1 VSSLLKIQAGRIANV
16 SANTY
21 VGPEELLWY
30 DETGILRLGDGVTP
44 GGIPLNFSG
53 AATSSTVFNNFLP
66 GIDNTYNLGSPSNRW
81 RTLHLSSSTFFVGG
95 NAVTISN
102 TGTLFINGNPVGGG
116 TTIITTGTS
125 TVIVGFT
132 GSQGSIG
139 YTGSAGTGTGTNNL
153 VWTSTGTRRLL
164 TGYVDPGGISYTVR
178 ETQLINGSFILNLAG
193 FTPTL
198 TGSILPSNALNW
210 DVPCTGFTV
219 NVVNPTD
226 FLDQWISSVR
236 RLTQLSGN
244 VTVTTASYTTTGPSV
259 SPAAGISWS
268 QIFNTNGAAAIRSTS
283 SSLSGGSASANI
295 HFNFRSSNSPAE
307 TEYIDSIVT
316 ATVTWATP
324 SISISMADLTGNNFL
339 QNYSQTNYSIS
350 VTGISSSST
359 YTLAVTSAGGIPS
372 NLTGNGSLLFSAPL
386 HKNSAGNSVSVAVVA
401 TFTRPAA
408 VTGTA
413 YNAQASASDL
423 ALTLAFTY
431 PSFWVWTNSSVQPPL
446 RTNIVTG
453 STFAAGVT
461 VLGNQVKN
469 FAGFVNNTAL
479 VPRVFWLGVRSSAA
493 QPTSFQTGASATL
506 LSDVTRTTGTISLT
520 PDSVPTGYISETY
533 NLYGIILQPGNTY
546 VSII

>member
-1 VSSLLKIQAGRIANV
+1 VSSLLKIQAGRVSNV
-16 SANTY
+16 AASAY
-21 VGPEELLWY
+21 VGDKDLLFY
-30 DETGILRLGDGVTP
+30 DETGVLRIGDGITP

-66 GIDNTYNLGSPSNRW
+66 GIDNTYNLGSPTNRW

-95 NAVTISN
+95 NTVTISN

-116 TTIITTGTS
+116 TTVITTGTS

-139 YTGSAGTGTGTNNL
+139 YTGSAGISTSTNNL

-219 NVVNPTD
+219 NVTNPTD

-236 RLTQLSGN
+236 RLTQLSGT
-244 VTVTTASYTTTGPSV
+244 VTVTAASYTTTGPSV

-268 QIFNTNGAAAIRSTS
+268 QIFNTNGTAVIRSTS
-283 SSLSGGSASANI
+283 SSLSGGTASANI
-295 HFNFRSSNSPAE
+295 HFNFRSSNSPTE

-316 ATVTWATP
+316 ATVAWATP
-324 SISISMADLTGNNFL
+324 SISISMSDLTGNNFL
-339 QNYSQTNYSIS
+339 QNYTQTNYAIS
-350 VTGISSSST
+350 VTGISSSSN
-359 YTLAVTSAGGIPS
+359 YTLAVTSVGGTPS
-372 NLTGNGSLLFSAPL
+372 NLIGNGSLLFSAPL

-408 VTGTA
+408 VTGIA
-413 YNAQASASDL
+413 YNAQASANDL
-423 ALTLAFTY
+423 ALTMAFTY
-431 PSFWVWTNSSVQPPL
+431 PSFWVWTDSSAQPPL

-461 VLGNQVKN
+461 ILGNQVKN
-469 FAGFVNNTAL
+469 FASFVNNTAL
-479 VPRVFWLGVRSSAA
+479 VPRVFWLGVRSSVA
-493 QPTSFQTGASATL
+493 QPTSFQTGASSTL
-506 LSDVTRTTGTISLT
+506 LSDVTRTTSTVSLT
-520 PDSVPTGYISETY
+520 PDSVPVGYVSETY

>member
-1 VSSLLKIQAGRIANV
+1 MSSLLKIQAGRIANV